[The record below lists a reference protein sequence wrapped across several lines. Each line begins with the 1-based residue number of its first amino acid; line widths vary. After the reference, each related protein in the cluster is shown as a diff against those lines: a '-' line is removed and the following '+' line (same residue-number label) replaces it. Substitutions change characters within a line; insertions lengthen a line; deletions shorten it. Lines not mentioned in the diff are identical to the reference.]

1 MQFAPLRSQMS
12 DSGARTGFGR
22 VFKSIETV
30 VAMAILAS
38 ACLFAGAYF
47 YTILRRERIK
57 AAAQGVRALVLA
69 ARMQAVRRERY
80 VVLAVDVD
88 SREVVSWIDDPPENF
103 LRDPSEVSL
112 GSYRIPDSVELRS
125 VGGDVGGPDS
135 VAFDKY
141 QWNESLVDRI
151 VFRGDGSLVIPQAVN
166 SRPPVRPRAV
176 TASVTSMS
184 IHCPPVGCRGIF
196 LADRS
201 GRRIG
206 ENVFR
211 VSVDDFGRTGKVSLL
226 KWLPPGHG
234 GIAGERDFTPPPWK
248 WVN

>member
-1 MQFAPLRSQMS
+1 MS
-12 DSGARTGFGR
+12 DAGARTRFGR

-57 AAAQGVRALVLA
+57 AAAHGVHQLVLS

-80 VVLAVDVD
+80 VVLQVDVG
-88 SREVVSWIDDPPENF
+88 SRELASWIDDPPQNF
-103 LRDPSEVSL
+103 VRDPGERFL
-112 GSYRIPDSVELRS
+112 GSYRIPEAVAFRS
-125 VGGDVGGPDS
+125 VGGSVGGSDS
-135 VAFDKY
+135 VSFDKY
-141 QWNESLVDRI
+141 QWNDALVDRI
-151 VFRGDGSLVIPQAVN
+151 VFRGDGSLVIPQATN

-176 TASVTSMS
+176 TASVTSTS
-184 IHCPPVGCRGIF
+184 INCPPAGCRGIF

-201 GRRIG
+201 GRG
-206 ENVFR
+206 TGKNVFR
-211 VSVDDFGRTGKVSLL
+211 VSVDDFGRIGRVSLL

-234 GIAGERDFTPPPWK
+234 GNAGERDFTPPPWE
-248 WVN
+248 WVD

>member
-1 MQFAPLRSQMS
+1 MT
-12 DSGARTGFGR
+12 DSSARTGFRR

-47 YTILRRERIK
+47 YTILHRERIK
-57 AAAQGVRALVLA
+57 AAAHGVRALVLA
-69 ARMQAVRRERY
+69 ARMQAVRQERY
-80 VVLAVDVD
+80 VVLAVDVA
-88 SREVVSWIDDPPENF
+88 SSEVGSWIDDPPENF
-103 LRDPSEVSL
+103 LRDPEERSL
-112 GSYRIPDSVELRS
+112 GSYRIPDAVALRS

-135 VAFDKY
+135 VSFDKY
-141 QWNESLVDRI
+141 QWNDALVDRI

-176 TASVTSMS
+176 TASVSRTSV
-184 IHCPPVGCRGIF
+184 HCPPAGCRGIF

-201 GRRIG
+201 RRGTGR
-206 ENVFR
+206 NVFR
-211 VSVDDFGRTGKVSLL
+211 VSVDDFGRVGKVSLL

-234 GIAGERDFTPPPWK
+234 GNAGERDFTPPPWK
-248 WVN
+248 WVD